1 MDKNK
6 TETKTW
12 RIIDIINWGTEYFKS
27 KGIDESRLTIELML
41 CHVLNCKR
49 VDLYINFEKPLAKKE
64 LEELRG
70 LITRRVKREP
80 LQYIIGKAEFMGLEF
95 KLTPNVLIPRP
106 ETEILVEKAIETI
119 KKEFPNTPVKVLD
132 IGTGSGNIAI
142 SLAKFLK
149 DKVFVVGIDISEGII
164 KVANENA
171 ILNDVKNVQFIQ
183 FDLFDEKFASKFK
196 NQFDIIVSN
205 PPYVAI
211 DEFESLQDEIK
222 NFEPKIAITNG
233 ANGLSFYKRIAD
245 VGREIISNV
254 GFIFVEMAYGQSEK
268 VKKIF
273 NDIGCNQIEIFNDY
287 LGIERVAKIKVEK
300 R

>member
-1 MDKNK
+1 MDK

-12 RIIDIINWGTEYFKS
+12 RIIDIINWGTEYLRS
-27 KGIDESRLTIELML
+27 KGIDEARLTIELML
-41 CHVLNCKR
+41 CYVLNCKR
-49 VDLYINFEKPLAKKE
+49 VDLYINFDKPLTKKE
-64 LEELRG
+64 LEELRE
-70 LITRRVKREP
+70 LITRRVKKEP
-80 LQYIIGKAEFMGLEF
+80 LQYIIGKTEFMGLEF
-95 KLTPNVLIPRP
+95 KLTPDVLIPRP
-106 ETEILVEKAIETI
+106 ETEILVEKVMETV
-119 KKEFPNTPVKVLD
+119 KKEFNSAPVKVLD

-149 DKVFVVGIDISEGII
+149 DKVFVVGIDVSERII

-171 ILNDVKNVQFIQ
+171 ILNEVRNVQFVQ
-183 FDLFDEKFASKFK
+183 FDLFDEKFTAKFK

-222 NFEPKIAITNG
+222 KFEPRIAITDDMD
-233 ANGLSFYKRIAD
+233 GLSFYRKIAD
-245 VGREIISNV
+245 VGKEIIANT

-273 NDIGCNQIEIFNDY
+273 NDAGYSQVEIFNDY
-287 LGIERVAKIKVEK
+287 LGIERVAKIKIEK